1 MRGRSLEKLG
11 KTQRILEKLG
21 ESWKSSES
29 LGEVQ
34 RVLEKLRESWRSSE
48 NLGEAWKSLESL
60 GEAQRILENLGES
73 WKSVGT
79 QFSADGDSIISH
91 IKNLFAVLFFRVCYN
106 EQYRN
111 KCREGL
117 CYCL

>member
-1 MRGRSLEKLG
+1 MRGRISEKLG
-11 KTQRILEKLG
+11 KTRRVLEKLG
-21 ESWKSSES
+21 ESW
-29 LGEVQ
+29 
-34 RVLEKLRESWRSSE
+34 RSS
-48 NLGEAWKSLESL
+48 
-60 GEAQRILENLGES
+60 ENLGES

-79 QFSADGDSIISH
+79 PFSPDGDNIISH
-91 IKNLFAVLFFRVCYN
+91 IKSLFAVLFFRVCYN

>member
-1 MRGRSLEKLG
+1 MRGRSSESLG

-34 RVLEKLRESWRSSE
+34 RVLEKLGKAWRI
-48 NLGEAWKSLESL
+48 LESL

-79 QFSADGDSIISH
+79 PFSPDGDSIILH
-91 IKNLFAVLFFRVCYN
+91 IKSLFAVLLFRACCN
-106 EQYRN
+106 ERYRN

>member
-1 MRGRSLEKLG
+1 MRGRSLENLG
-11 KTQRILEKLG
+11 EARRILEKLR
-21 ESWKSSES
+21 EPWRSSES
-29 LGEVQ
+29 LGKA
-34 RVLEKLRESWRSSE
+34 R
-48 NLGEAWKSLESL
+48 
-60 GEAQRILENLGES
+60 RILENLGES

-79 QFSADGDSIISH
+79 PFSPDGDSIILH
-91 IKNLFAVLFFRVCYN
+91 IKSLFAVLFFRVCYN

>member
-29 LGEVQ
+29 LGEAQ
-34 RVLEKLRESWRSSE
+34 RVLEKLGKAWRI
-48 NLGEAWKSLESL
+48 LESL

-79 QFSADGDSIISH
+79 PFSPDGDNIILH
-91 IKNLFAVLFFRVCYN
+91 IKSLFAVLFFRVCCN

-117 CYCL
+117 CYFL